1 MSPKAA
7 PIAPGTNA
15 TENEIKLALA
25 MLKLMPRPASS
36 AVYAKIAE
44 EAGFASGDSVRHMV
58 RKAAEK
64 HDWFSVATEELGATP
79 RPKKVATPRKKR
91 LAEAAEEGAEEEGTP
106 TKKRARKGKGK
117 AAPAE
122 EAPEEEDSKNGAS
135 QDLTAATAAVAGSE
149 DHFDG
154 QV

>member
-1 MSPKAA
+1 
-7 PIAPGTNA
+7 
-15 TENEIKLALA
+15 

-64 HDWFSVATEELGATP
+64 HDWFS
-79 RPKKVATPRKKR
+79 KK
-91 LAEAAEEGAEEEGTP
+91 LAEAAEDGAEQEEGTP

-122 EAPEEEDSKNGAS
+122 EVSGEEGGENGAS
-135 QDLTAATAAVAGSE
+135 QDLAAAAGSE
-149 DHFDG
+149 EQADD
-154 QV
+154 

>member
-1 MSPKAA
+1 MPPKAA
-7 PIAPGTNA
+7 PVAAGTNA

-64 HDWFSVATEELGATP
+64 HDWFSVTTEELGATP
-79 RPKKVATPRKKR
+79 RPKKAATPRKKK
-91 LAEAAEEGAEEEGTP
+91 LSEAAEDGAEQEEGTP

-122 EAPEEEDSKNGAS
+122 EVSGEEGGENGAS
-135 QDLTAATAAVAGSE
+135 QDLAAAAAAAAVSAE
-149 DHFDG
+149 QADD
-154 QV
+154 